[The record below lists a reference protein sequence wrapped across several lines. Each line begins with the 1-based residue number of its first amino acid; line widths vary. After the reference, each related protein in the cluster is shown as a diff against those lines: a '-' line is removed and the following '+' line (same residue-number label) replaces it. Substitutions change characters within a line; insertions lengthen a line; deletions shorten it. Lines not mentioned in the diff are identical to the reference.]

1 MKKLVIIVLI
11 LIGIS
16 MSACVSETTD
26 GTTTNTT
33 TTTEDITTSLTEE
46 LTTTTRTTTQEVST
60 TLTTTLFFPVYSSTI
75 ETDRVTFNVQINT
88 VTIDDSIPVVTV
100 FVEII
105 AKVVIDQELETSSYD
120 DEGLIR
126 IRIVLVE
133 NNDNFLYSEV
143 YDIEVNAM
151 ILDVHLNT
159 DNSLTRTMKFARIPF
174 HSGYGGELPSPIG
187 TYKVQVALYSPEMVW
202 IDTELFITVV

>member
-1 MKKLVIIVLI
+1 MKKVIIIALI
-11 LIGIS
+11 IIAIF
-16 MSACVSETTD
+16 MTACARETTD
-26 GTTTNTT
+26 QTT
-33 TTTEDITTSLTEE
+33 TTQDQTTTSEE
-46 LTTTTRTTTQEVST
+46 LTTTTQTTTQESST
-60 TLTTTLFFPVYSSTI
+60 TLTTTLFVPVYSSTI

-88 VTIDDSIPVVTV
+88 VTIDDSSPVVTV
-100 FVEII
+100 IVEII
-105 AKVVIDQELETSSYD
+105 AKVVIDQELETSSYG

-159 DNSLTRTMKFARIPF
+159 DDSLTRTMQFARIPF
-174 HSGYGGELPSPIG
+174 HSGYGEELPSPIG
-187 TYKVQVALYSPEMVW
+187 TYKIQVALYSPEMVW
-202 IDTELFITVV
+202 IDTGLFITVL